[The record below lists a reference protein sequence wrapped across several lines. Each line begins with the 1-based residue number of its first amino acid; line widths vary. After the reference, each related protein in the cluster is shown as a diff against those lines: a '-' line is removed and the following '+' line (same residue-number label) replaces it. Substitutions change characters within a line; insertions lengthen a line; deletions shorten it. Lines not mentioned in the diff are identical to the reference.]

1 MKKLISFA
9 AAAGI
14 AVGGLYAMSAPA
26 GADIDPVIATG
37 VRGGGSAGIVAPLN
51 AQQKLVHF
59 ECTASATVASA
70 STSVDSCSLNANGA
84 FVASAEDLSL
94 PGQAAATASTAAV
107 SSLTS
112 TLQVCWGVSA
122 EPILTARVT
131 QSGCTT
137 VNTAV
142 LAA

>member
-1 MKKLISFA
+1 MKKFFSFA
-9 AAAGI
+9 AAAA
-14 AVGGLYAMSAPA
+14 AVIGGVYARAAPA
-26 GADIDPVIATG
+26 GADIDAYIPP

-70 STSVDSCSLNANGA
+70 STSVDSCELYADGA
-84 FVASAEDLSL
+84 FVASAQSISLS
-94 PGQAAATASTAAV
+94 GQAAATASTAAV
-107 SSLTS
+107 PSLAS
-112 TLQVCWGVSA
+112 TLQVCWQVSA
-122 EPILTARVT
+122 DPIFGDRVT
-131 QSGCTT
+131 SGGCSN